1 MLTRNLKRESTKAVR
16 MHAFLLVG
24 CLLPISASLA
34 NTVPPR
40 ADIPSMKVS
49 YSALD
54 LATDE
59 GARNLYGRIA
69 KAARAVCPD
78 EGVRDLNTFAFARTC
93 QAEAIARAVRDVRNP
108 RLAALYSARTGH
120 G

>member
-1 MLTRNLKRESTKAVR
+1 MLTRDLKRESTRGAR

-24 CLLPISASLA
+24 CLLPIGANLA
-34 NTVPPR
+34 NAAPVS
-40 ADIPSMKVS
+40 ADVPSMKVS

-59 GARNLYGRIA
+59 GARNLYGRIV

-78 EGVRDLNTFAFARTC
+78 ADVRDLSAFAFARTC
-93 QAEAIARAVRDVRNP
+93 QAEAIARAVRDVPSP
-108 RLAALYSARTGH
+108 RLAALYSARTNH